1 MHYILFSKT
10 RNVTNLSEIIW
21 WTSAIL
27 HYPIQFAMQKQSSLH
42 LLVFR
47 HCSSHSLSQGK
58 PKNSVNSASGYF
70 SCTIKDTRISPQPI
84 FHLFS
89 FYLLTL
95 YSILQLKKSTQ
106 IFLEHKNRL
115 FLMLHISLRYIVVLY
130 IVYIV

>member
-1 MHYILFSKT
+1 MNFCHILYYT
-10 RNVTNLSEIIW
+10 
-21 WTSAIL
+21 
-27 HYPIQFAMQKQSSLH
+27 IQFAMQKKSSLH
-42 LLVFR
+42 LLGFR

-70 SCTIKDTRISPQPI
+70 SCTIKVTNVSPQPI

-89 FYLLTL
+89 FYLLTF

-115 FLMLHISLRYIVVLY
+115 VLALQVSLEYTVVLY
-130 IVYIV
+130 IVYMV